1 MTLWVSQAPI
11 LYQYCII
18 DYIIVE

>member
-1 MTLWVSQAPI
+1 MTMWVSQAPI